1 MVKETGMKN
10 ASKYKRQYFMPPVC
24 NYDWVKKDY
33 VETPPIWCSVD
44 LRDGNQA
51 LIEPMSL
58 DEKLEFFQMLVNI
71 GFKEI
76 EVGFPAASETEF
88 IFMRALIERNMI
100 PDDVTVQVLTQ
111 AREHIIRKTFEAV
124 KGAPHAVIHLY
135 NSTSVAQRE
144 QVFKKDKE
152 HIKQLAIDGAKLLK
166 KLADETEGDFSF
178 EYSPE
183 SFHGTEVD
191 YAVEVC
197 NAVLDV
203 WQPSNDN
210 KSIINIPATV
220 ETAMPHVF
228 ATQIEYVS
236 KNLKYRDN
244 VILSLHPHNDRGTG
258 VADAE
263 LGLLA
268 GADRIEGTLFGNG
281 ERTGNVDIITIA
293 MNMYSYGIDPKLNFS
308 NMPVIRETYERL
320 TRMQVGDRQPYAG
333 NLVFSAFSG
342 SHQDAIAKG
351 MVYKEEKKTDKWTI
365 PYLPI
370 DPMDVG
376 RTYDADVIRINS
388 QSGKGGISY
397 ILKHN
402 FSISLPDKMR
412 EEVGYAVKQ
421 VSDEEHKEISPQWVY
436 EIFEQS
442 YLQYMPYFQIE
453 ECHFRQYDGIMAEA
467 TVVCG
472 DKRTVVDANGNGRLD
487 AVSNIIKQF
496 FDISYELSTYEEHA
510 LSQGSS
516 SKAIAYVGITC
527 EGKMYWGA
535 GADEDI
541 IKASISALVVAVNK
555 IKKVAT
561 DEKCQDERLVTMLN
575 FIQTNYQT
583 VTLEDMANQFHLSEP
598 YISKYIKDK
607 SGKTFGE
614 HVSHIRMKKAKV
626 LLKNGNM
633 TVENVAYSVGYQ
645 NVEHFCRSF
654 KKNFK
659 MTPLQYRNDSR
670 E

>member
-1 MVKETGMKN
+1 MKN
-10 ASKYKRQYFMPPVC
+10 FEKYERQYFLPPVC
-24 NYDWVKKDY
+24 EYDWVKKDY
-33 VETPPIWCSVD
+33 IDKAPIWCSVD

-58 DEKLEFFQMLVNI
+58 DEKLEFFQMLVDI

-88 IFMRALIERNMI
+88 IFMRTLIERDMI

-111 AREHIIRKTFEAV
+111 AREHIIKKTFEAV

-152 HIKQLAIDGAKLLK
+152 QIKKLAVDGAELLK
-166 KLADETEGDFSF
+166 KLASETDGDFSF

-183 SFHGTEVD
+183 SFHGTEVE

-203 WQPSNDN
+203 WQPDAAH
-210 KSIINIPATV
+210 KAIINIPATV

-244 VILSLHPHNDRGTG
+244 VVLSLHPHNDRGCG
-258 VADAE
+258 VADSE

-281 ERTGNVDIITIA
+281 ERTGNVDIITLA
-293 MNMYSYGIDPKLNFS
+293 MNMFSYGIDPLLDFAD
-308 NMPVIRETYERL
+308 MPRIRATYERL
-320 TRMQVGDRQPYAG
+320 TRMQVNDRAPYAG
-333 NLVFSAFSG
+333 DLVFSAFSG

-351 MVYKEEKKTDKWTI
+351 MAWREEKKLTTWTV

-370 DPMDVG
+370 DPVDVG
-376 RTYDADVIRINS
+376 RTYDSDVIRINS

-397 ILKHN
+397 ILKQN
-402 FSISLPDKMR
+402 FSISMPVAMR

-421 VSDEEHKEISPQWVY
+421 VSDEEHKELSPQWVY
-436 EIFEQS
+436 EIFEEN
-442 YLQYMPYFQIE
+442 YVNRMPYFTID
-453 ECHFRQYDGIMAEA
+453 ECHFKQNDGIMAEA
-467 TVVCG
+467 TITHG
-472 DKRTVVDANGNGRLD
+472 GKKTIVDANGNGRLD
-487 AVSNIIKQF
+487 AVSNTLKQF
-496 FDISYELSTYEEHA
+496 FGISYELSTYEEHA
-510 LSQGSS
+510 LSHGSS

-527 EGKMYWGA
+527 EGKNYWGV
-535 GADEDI
+535 GMDEDI

-555 IKKVAT
+555 LPAI
-561 DEKCQDERLVTMLN
+561 EQNEEGQDERLTSMLN
-575 FIQTNYQT
+575 FIQNNYQD
-583 VTLEDMANQFHLSEP
+583 VTLESLSEQFHLSEP
-598 YISKYIKDK
+598 YVSKYIKDK

-614 HVSHIRMKKAKV
+614 HVAHIRMKRAKT

-633 TVENVAYSVGYQ
+633 TVENIAYAVGYQ
-645 NVEHFCRSF
+645 NVEHFNRTF
-654 KKNFK
+654 KKSFD
-659 MTPLQYRNDSR
+659 MTPIQYRNEARSN
-670 E
+670 